1 MRGALEVAMKRRFSP
16 VFAILFALGLAAPA
30 AAQGDGIRIV
40 HRHRALDVSRIVGVV
55 QDRDRDRDRDQ
66 DRGPRET
73 ETVDRTVPLPSGG
86 TVRLKTFSG
95 RVNITATG
103 GSQVVIK
110 AVRRATRERLNDI
123 KLEVTQRG
131 NAVEID
137 ANHQL
142 VERRNNNVVETDFD
156 IQVPAQANLDLRTF
170 SAPVTVTGVAGNLTV
185 DGFSSEVRLTDVA
198 GPMRVKTFSGG
209 VNVQARSWN
218 DGDDLDV
225 NTFSG
230 DVTLR
235 LPDNARGDITF
246 DSFSGSFNSDLP
258 VTLSS
263 SSKRNFRGALNGG
276 GNTDFKLHTF
286 SGDVTIRR

>member
-1 MRGALEVAMKRRFSP
+1 MKRRFSP
-16 VFAILFALGLAAPA
+16 IFAIFFVLLLASPAL
-30 AAQGDGIRIV
+30 AQR
-40 HRHRALDVSRIVGVV
+40 S
-55 QDRDRDRDRDQ
+55 RDRERDQ

-73 ETVDRTVPLPSGG
+73 ETVDRTVALPAGG

-95 RVNITATG
+95 RVNITTG
-103 GSQVVIK
+103 GGNQVVIK

-123 KLEVTQRG
+123 KLEVTQSG
-131 NAVEID
+131 NIVEID
-137 ANHQL
+137 ANHRA
-142 VERRNNNVVETDFD
+142 VERRNDNVVETDFD
-156 IQVPAQANLDLRTF
+156 IQVPSQANLDLRTF
-170 SAPVTVTGVAGNLTV
+170 SAPVTVAGVSGDLTV

-198 GPMRVKTFSGG
+198 GPMRVKTFSGS
-209 VNVQARSWN
+209 VTVQARSWN
-218 DGDDLDV
+218 DGDDVDV

-235 LPDNARGDITF
+235 LPENARGDITF

-258 VTLSS
+258 VTLTS
-263 SSKRNFRGALNGG
+263 SSKRNFRGSLNGG